1 MIFRDTVLL
10 LCNSIRFPVVPFHSF
25 IIADIV
31 YSRRYRAERENS
43 RYNRNFFND
52 KEKNAEAN
60 LRLRSE
66 SATENAGGGGG
77 QRGGRV
83 AERKETGRV
92 SNGRIRIKRK
102 IKVNAFRRL
111 CRRWMNGSIAFVIN
125 GVSKPFTLG
134 KYQHFS
140 IDYFPLPFPFL
151 FRTTTVSPGYFSRF
165 VLRGW

>member
-66 SATENAGGGGG
+66 SATENAGGGWAKGWKGG
-77 QRGGRV
+77 GEKG
-83 AERKETGRV
+83 
-92 SNGRIRIKRK
+92 NGARFKR
-102 IKVNAFRRL
+102 
-111 CRRWMNGSIAFVIN
+111 
-125 GVSKPFTLG
+125 T
-134 KYQHFS
+134 H
-140 IDYFPLPFPFL
+140 
-151 FRTTTVSPGYFSRF
+151 
-165 VLRGW
+165 